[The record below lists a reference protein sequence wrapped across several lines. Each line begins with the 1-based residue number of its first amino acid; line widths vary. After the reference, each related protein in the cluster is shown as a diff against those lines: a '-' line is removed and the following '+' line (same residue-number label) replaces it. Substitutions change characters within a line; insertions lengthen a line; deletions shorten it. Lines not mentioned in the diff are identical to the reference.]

1 MMKASG
7 RSPARQRRGLVEGA
21 DLLLDQGQVM
31 QRVEDQVLAV
41 VGPAVPG
48 DHLGP
53 AADHHLIDVAPDEH
67 LTVAVG
73 TGTE

>member
-1 MMKASG
+1 MKASG
-7 RSPARQRRGLVEGA
+7 RSQPANGA
-21 DLLLDQGQVM
+21 AWSRAPDLLLDQGQVM

-53 AADHHLIDVAPDEH
+53 AADHHLIDVAP
-67 LTVAVG
+67 G
-73 TGTE
+73 